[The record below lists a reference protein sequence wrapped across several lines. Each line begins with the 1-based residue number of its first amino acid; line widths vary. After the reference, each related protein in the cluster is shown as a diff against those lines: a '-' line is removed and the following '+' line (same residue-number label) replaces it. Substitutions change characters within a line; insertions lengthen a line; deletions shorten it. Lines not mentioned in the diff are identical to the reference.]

1 MRESYDYGLKTTI
14 SRIKDNFSRLT
25 HKSLILISHSEER
38 KFEIIG
44 HLQQMIHDTHGF
56 YSKIIDELWH
66 LIIECLSVKITPKNA
81 HLITLSD
88 EKSGTMLFKVLK
100 TVVETKAGQSGP
112 LGFVSKTQG
121 KCP

>member
-44 HLQQMIHDTHGF
+44 HLQQMIPQ
-56 YSKIIDELWH
+56 
-66 LIIECLSVKITPKNA
+66 VAQA
-81 HLITLSD
+81 HYESR
-88 EKSGTMLFKVLK
+88 EKHYPT
-100 TVVETKAGQSGP
+100 
-112 LGFVSKTQG
+112 
-121 KCP
+121 

>member
-56 YSKIIDELWH
+56 YSKIIDEL
-66 LIIECLSVKITPKNA
+66 
-81 HLITLSD
+81 
-88 EKSGTMLFKVLK
+88 
-100 TVVETKAGQSGP
+100 
-112 LGFVSKTQG
+112 
-121 KCP
+121 

>member
-38 KFEIIG
+38 KFEILG

-56 YSKIIDELWH
+56 YSKI
-66 LIIECLSVKITPKNA
+66 KNA

-100 TVVETKAGQSGP
+100 TGVETKAGQSGP

-121 KCP
+121 KCQWSVKFSSICQL